1 MRPVPQQY
9 TYAYGAV
16 RFLPPYS
23 PELNPQEHIWDGLRE
38 KYFHNRAFESIDAL
52 ENHLVAAL
60 NNLENAPALIKN
72 IPGWDWIINAAFN
85 ANKNKVSQNR
95 EVARRY
101 DKLKRNFESKGL
113 PWHVDISDALSM

>member
-23 PELNPQEHIWDGLRE
+23 PEFNPQEHIWDEWRE
-38 KYFHNRAFESIDAL
+38 KYFHNRAFESMDAL

-72 IPGWDWIINAAFN
+72 IPGWDWIINAVSN
-85 ANKNKVSQNR
+85 AN
-95 EVARRY
+95 
-101 DKLKRNFESKGL
+101 
-113 PWHVDISDALSM
+113 